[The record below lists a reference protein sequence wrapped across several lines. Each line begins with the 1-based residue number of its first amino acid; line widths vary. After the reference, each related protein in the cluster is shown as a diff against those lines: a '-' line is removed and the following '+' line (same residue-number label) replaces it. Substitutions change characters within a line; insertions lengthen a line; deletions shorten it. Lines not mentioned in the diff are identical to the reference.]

1 MYHLSEAYLMA
12 SYISLLAIYLG
23 ALIFGTAAVAPIAV
37 GTLEE
42 NSAGVFLRRY
52 WVVYH
57 RFAVFGGLFFAVI
70 AAIGSTVS
78 AVPSRYAL
86 LLVSLAGLMT
96 VLFYSAMRLIPSIN
110 HARDAADDDTFDRL
124 HRFNVSLVS
133 LGMLT
138 AIALLAAL
146 IYVLPGQF
154 TFWPTVR

>member
-57 RFAVFGGLFFAVI
+57 RFAVFGGLFFAII

-110 HARDAADDDTFDRL
+110 HARDAADDKTFNRL
-124 HRFNVSLVS
+124 HRLNVSLVS

>member
-1 MYHLSEAYLMA
+1 
-12 SYISLLAIYLG
+12 
-23 ALIFGTAAVAPIAV
+23 
-37 GTLEE
+37 
-42 NSAGVFLRRY
+42 LRRY

-57 RFAVFGGLFFAVI
+57 RFAVFGGLLFAVI

-96 VLFYSAMRLIPSIN
+96 IVFYSAMRLIPSIN
-110 HARDAADDDTFDRL
+110 HARDAADDETFNRL
-124 HRFNVSLVS
+124 HRLNVSLVS

-138 AIALLAAL
+138 AIALLVAL

-154 TFWPTVR
+154 TFWPTAT

>member
-37 GTLEE
+37 GTLAEDL
-42 NSAGVFLRRY
+42 AGIFLRRY

-57 RFAVFGGLFFAVI
+57 RFAVFGGLFFAGT

-96 VLFYSAMRLIPSIN
+96 ILFYSAMRLIPSIN
-110 HARDAADDDTFDRL
+110 FARDAADDGTFNRL
-124 HRFNVSLVS
+124 HRLNVSLVS

-154 TFWPTVR
+154 TFWPTAS

>member
-110 HARDAADDDTFDRL
+110 HARDAADDEIFNRL
-124 HRFNVSLVS
+124 HRLNVSLVG

>member
-110 HARDAADDDTFDRL
+110 HARDAADDKTFNRL
-124 HRFNVSLVS
+124 HRLNVSLVS

-138 AIALLAAL
+138 AIALLFAL

-154 TFWPTVR
+154 TFWPTVQ

>member
-23 ALIFGTAAVAPIAV
+23 ALIFGTAVVAPIAV

-110 HARDAADDDTFDRL
+110 HARDAAEDDTFDRL
-124 HRFNVSLVS
+124 HRLNVSLVG

>member
-37 GTLEE
+37 GTLAAD
-42 NSAGVFLRRY
+42 SAGMFLRRY

-57 RFAVFGGLFFAVI
+57 RFAVFGGLLFAVI

-96 VLFYSAMRLIPSIN
+96 IVFYSAMRLIPSIN
-110 HARDAADDDTFDRL
+110 HARDAADDETFNRL
-124 HRFNVSLVS
+124 HRLNVSLVS

-138 AIALLAAL
+138 AIALLVAL
-146 IYVLPGQF
+146 IYVLPGHF
-154 TFWPTVR
+154 TFWPTVQ

>member
-1 MYHLSEAYLMA
+1 MYHLSEAYLLA

-23 ALIFGTAAVAPIAV
+23 ALIFGTAAVAPTAV

-70 AAIGSTVS
+70 AAIGSPFPPS
-78 AVPSRYAL
+78 SRYAL

-96 VLFYSAMRLIPSIN
+96 VLFYSLRCA
-110 HARDAADDDTFDRL
+110 
-124 HRFNVSLVS
+124 
-133 LGMLT
+133 
-138 AIALLAAL
+138 
-146 IYVLPGQF
+146 
-154 TFWPTVR
+154 

>member
-78 AVPSRYAL
+78 AIPSRYAL

-110 HARDAADDDTFDRL
+110 HARDAADDKTCNRL
-124 HRFNVSLVS
+124 HRLNVSLVS

-138 AIALLAAL
+138 ALALLAAL

-154 TFWPTVR
+154 TFWPTAS

>member
-12 SYISLLAIYLG
+12 SYIALLAVYLG
-23 ALIFGTAAVAPIAV
+23 ALVFGTAAVAPIAV
-37 GTLEE
+37 GTLAAD
-42 NSAGVFLRRY
+42 SAGMFLRRY
-52 WVVYH
+52 WVTYH
-57 RFAVFGGLFFAVI
+57 RFAVTGGLFFASS

-96 VLFYSAMRLIPSIN
+96 ILFFVAMRLIPSIN
-110 HARDAADDDTFDRL
+110 EARDNADNETFNRL
-124 HRFNVSLVS
+124 HRINVSLVS

-138 AIALLAAL
+138 AIALLVAL

-154 TFWPTVR
+154 TFWPTAS

>member
-23 ALIFGTAAVAPIAV
+23 ALIFGTAAVAPTAV

-78 AVPSRYAL
+78 AIPSRYAL

-110 HARDAADDDTFDRL
+110 HARDAADDKTFNRL
-124 HRFNVSLVS
+124 HRLNVSLVS

-138 AIALLAAL
+138 AIALLVAL

-154 TFWPTVR
+154 TFWPTVQ

>member
-42 NSAGVFLRRY
+42 NSAGIFLRRY

-57 RFAVFGGLFFAVI
+57 RFAVFGGLFFAGT

-86 LLVSLAGLMT
+86 LVVSLASLMT
-96 VLFYSAMRLIPSIN
+96 ILFYSAMSLIPSIN
-110 HARDAADDDTFDRL
+110 FARDASDDGTFNRL
-124 HRFNVSLVS
+124 HRLNVSLVS
-133 LGMLT
+133 FGMLT

-154 TFWPTVR
+154 TFWPTAS